1 MLLKTLLIGLVA
13 LIGYGEYYLT
23 GRGQVARPIVIGPLT
38 GLVLGHLTTGIE
50 VGAALELA
58 YIGVIEIGASVPQ
71 DMVSSGVLG
80 TVFAISTGKG
90 ISAALTFGLPL
101 SMLVLLVQNLAYVF
115 IAPLYVAK
123 CDQYAREGKPRK
135 LSLMAFWGGTCV
147 NFVPSAILIMLAYY
161 FGTGFSSAIVGFI
174 PKFVQDGLVVA
185 SGLLPAFGFAMLI
198 QQILRK
204 EIVPYL
210 ILGFVLAAYLKV
222 PIIGIAIIGM
232 VIIMIMYY
240 NEKKNKASQQ
250 QVLGGSDD
258 EDDTD
263 SF

>member
-1 MLLKTLLIGLVA
+1 MIVKTLLVGLVA
-13 LIGYGEYYLT
+13 LFGYGEYFLT

-38 GLVLGHLTTGIE
+38 GLILGDLTTGIE
-50 VGAALELA
+50 IGAALELA
-58 YIGVIEIGASVPQ
+58 YIGVVEIGASVPQ

-80 TVFAISTGKG
+80 TVFAITTGKG

-123 CDQYAREGKPRK
+123 CDKYAKAGNSKK
-135 LSLMAFWGGTCV
+135 LSRMAFWGGTIV
-147 NFVPSAILIMLAYY
+147 NFVPSTILIMLAFY
-161 FGTGFSSAIVGFI
+161 FGKGFSSTIINAI
-174 PKFVQDGLVVA
+174 PQFVQDGLVVA

-204 EIVPYL
+204 EILPYL
-210 ILGFVLAAYLKV
+210 ILGFVLSAYLKT
-222 PIIGIAIIGM
+222 PIIGVAIVGM
-232 VIIMIMYY
+232 VIIMVMYY
-240 NEKKNKASQQ
+240 DEKKNKSG
-250 QVLGGSDD
+250 VIGGISDD
-258 EDDTD
+258 DDTD

>member
-1 MLLKTLLIGLVA
+1 MLLKTFLIGLVA
-13 LIGYGEYYLT
+13 FLGYGEYFLT

-38 GLVLGHLTTGIE
+38 GFVLGDLTTGIE
-50 VGAALELA
+50 IGAALELA
-58 YIGVIEIGASVPQ
+58 YIGVVEIGASVPQ

-90 ISAALTFGLPL
+90 ISTALTFGLPL

-115 IAPLYVAK
+115 VAPLYVAK
-123 CDQYAREGKPRK
+123 CDQYAREGNSHK
-135 LSLMAFWGGTCV
+135 LSMMSFWGGTVV
-147 NFVPSAILIMLAYY
+147 NFVPSTLLIMAAYY
-161 FGTGFSSAIVGFI
+161 FGTGFSSTIVHAI
-174 PKFVQDGLVVA
+174 PQFVQDGLVVA

-210 ILGFVLAAYLKV
+210 VLGFVLSAYLKM
-222 PIIGIAIIGM
+222 PIIGVAIIGM
-232 VIIMIMYY
+232 VIVMIMYY
-240 NEKKNKASQQ
+240 NEKKNRPAMI
-250 QVLGGSDD
+250 GGSNN
-258 EDDTD
+258 DDTD

>member
-1 MLLKTLLIGLVA
+1 MILRTILIGIVA
-13 LIGYGEYYLT
+13 FLGYGEYFLT
-23 GRGQVARPIVIGPLT
+23 GRGQVARPIVMGPLT
-38 GLVLGHLTTGIE
+38 GLVLGDLTTGIE
-50 VGAALELA
+50 IGAALELA

-71 DMVSSGVLG
+71 DMVSSAILG

-115 IAPLYVAK
+115 VAPLYVAK
-123 CDQYAREGKPRK
+123 CDQYAKEGKTRK
-135 LSLMAFWGGTCV
+135 LSLMAFWGGTVV
-147 NFVPSAILIMLAYY
+147 NFVPSTLLIMAAYY
-161 FGTGFSSAIVGFI
+161 FGTGFSSAIVKTI
-174 PKFVQDGLVVA
+174 PQFVQDGLVVA

-198 QQILRK
+198 QQIIRK

-210 ILGFVLAAYLKV
+210 VLGFALSAYLKM
-222 PIIGIAIIGM
+222 PIIGVAIMGL
-232 VIIMIMYY
+232 VIVMIMYY
-240 NEKKNKASQQ
+240 NEQKNKP
-250 QVLGGSDD
+250 LMIGGVGN

>member
-1 MLLKTLLIGLVA
+1 MILRTILMGIVA
-13 LIGYGEYYLT
+13 FLGYGEYFLT
-23 GRGQVARPIVIGPLT
+23 GRGQVARPIVMGPLT
-38 GLVLGHLTTGIE
+38 GLVLGDLTTGIE
-50 VGAALELA
+50 IGAALELA

-71 DMVSSGVLG
+71 DMVSSAILG

-115 IAPLYVAK
+115 VAPLYVAK
-123 CDQYAREGKPRK
+123 CDQYAKEGKSRK
-135 LSLMAFWGGTCV
+135 LSLMAFWGGTVV
-147 NFVPSAILIMLAYY
+147 NFVPSTLLIMAAYY
-161 FGTGFSSAIVGFI
+161 FGTGFSSAIVKMI
-174 PKFVQDGLVVA
+174 PQFVQDGLVVA

-198 QQILRK
+198 QQIIRK

-210 ILGFVLAAYLKV
+210 VLGFALSAYLKM
-222 PIIGIAIIGM
+222 PIIGVAIMGL
-232 VIIMIMYY
+232 VIVMIMYY
-240 NEKKNKASQQ
+240 NEQKNKP
-250 QVLGGSDD
+250 LMNGGVGN

>member
-1 MLLKTLLIGLVA
+1 MLLKTFLIGLVA
-13 LIGYGEYYLT
+13 FLGYGEYFLT

-38 GLVLGHLTTGIE
+38 GFVLGDLTTGIE
-50 VGAALELA
+50 IGAALELA
-58 YIGVIEIGASVPQ
+58 YIGVVEIGASVPQ

-115 IAPLYVAK
+115 VAPLYVAK
-123 CDQYAREGKPRK
+123 CDQYAREGNSHK
-135 LSLMAFWGGTCV
+135 LSMMSFWGGTVV
-147 NFVPSAILIMLAYY
+147 NFVPSTLLIMAAYY
-161 FGTGFSSAIVGFI
+161 FGTGFSSTIVHAI
-174 PKFVQDGLVVA
+174 PQFVQDGLVVA

-210 ILGFVLAAYLKV
+210 VLGFALSAYLKM
-222 PIIGIAIIGM
+222 PIIGVAIIGM
-232 VIIMIMYY
+232 VIVMIMYY
-240 NEKKNKASQQ
+240 NEKKNRPAMI
-250 QVLGGSDD
+250 GGSNN
-258 EDDTD
+258 DDTD

>member
-1 MLLKTLLIGLVA
+1 MLLKTFLIGLVA
-13 LIGYGEYYLT
+13 FLGYGEYFLT

-38 GLVLGHLTTGIE
+38 GFVLGDLTTGIE
-50 VGAALELA
+50 IGAALELA
-58 YIGVIEIGASVPQ
+58 YIGVVEIGASVPQ

-115 IAPLYVAK
+115 VAPLYVAK
-123 CDQYAREGKPRK
+123 CDQYAREGNSHK
-135 LSLMAFWGGTCV
+135 LSMMSFWGGTVV
-147 NFVPSAILIMLAYY
+147 NFVPSTLLIMAAYY
-161 FGTGFSSAIVGFI
+161 FGTGFSSTIVHAI
-174 PKFVQDGLVVA
+174 PQFVQDGLVVA

-210 ILGFVLAAYLKV
+210 VLGFVLSAYLKM
-222 PIIGIAIIGM
+222 PIIGVAIIGM
-232 VIIMIMYY
+232 VIVMIMYY
-240 NEKKNKASQQ
+240 NEKKNRPAMI
-250 QVLGGSDD
+250 GGSNN
-258 EDDTD
+258 DDTD